1 MICASTQM
9 LEHRSTQSRT
19 ELTTH
24 DRETAAFGLD
34 VAAEVSMP
42 ASRPQDVGSVQ
53 VVGSSRWSPGA
64 LGRGDGAE
72 VMWIWAVV
80 SGDADLGS
88 APVLLA
94 GPAPH
99 ECQPTSPA
107 DPSACAVPSP
117 HGCQNGNASGRR
129 GHAPP
134 PSHGCQGGVPWN
146 RRPATPGRGRGV
158 GVRVLVRAGSEK
170 CRDVQESRMT

>member
-24 DRETAAFGLD
+24 DRETAASGLD

-53 VVGSSRWSPGA
+53 MVGSSRWSPGA
-64 LGRGDGAE
+64 LGRGDDAE
-72 VMWIWAVV
+72 VMWIGAVV

-94 GPAPH
+94 GPALH

-134 PSHGCQGGVPWN
+134 PIPWMP
-146 RRPATPGRGRGV
+146 RRGALESVADHPWTGRGV

-170 CRDVQESRMT
+170 S